1 MCLEAYAG
9 GNEICSVRSLRAFIT
24 TDTLLKLI
32 AAAAK
37 IGLICQL
44 EPNAGTRIPA
54 ASGILS
60 AL

>member
-1 MCLEAYAG
+1 MR
-9 GNEICSVRSLRAFIT
+9 SVRSLRAFIT

-44 EPNAGTRIPA
+44 EPITGTRTPA
-54 ASGILS
+54 ANGILM

>member
-1 MCLEAYAG
+1 MFLESYAG
-9 GNEICSVRSLRAFIT
+9 GNEISSVRSLRAFIT

-37 IGLICQL
+37 IGLICQF
-44 EPNAGTRIPA
+44 EPNVGTRIPA
-54 ASGILS
+54 ANGILM

>member
-1 MCLEAYAG
+1 MR
-9 GNEICSVRSLRAFIT
+9 SVRSLRAFIT

-37 IGLICQL
+37 IGLTCQL
-44 EPNAGTRIPA
+44 EPITGTRTPA
-54 ASGILS
+54 ANGILM